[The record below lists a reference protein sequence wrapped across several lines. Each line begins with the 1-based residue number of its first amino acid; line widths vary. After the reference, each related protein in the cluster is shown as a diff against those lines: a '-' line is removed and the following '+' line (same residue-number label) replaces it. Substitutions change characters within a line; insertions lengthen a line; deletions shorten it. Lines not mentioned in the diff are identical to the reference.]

1 MQFNWLKRRE
11 FLTLLGGAVAWPLA
25 ARAQQAAMPV
35 VGFLRNSTREGSKLL
50 VASFRQGLREAG
62 YVEGQ
67 NILVE
72 YRFSENR
79 FDQMPLLAADLV
91 HRQCAVIIAGGAAAA
106 LATKAVTRTIPI
118 LFSTGDDPI
127 NIGLVESLARPGGNV
142 TGIFY
147 FSGGDLESKQLELLR
162 ELAPKTGVI
171 GVLVHPLNP
180 ETKFQLPRAE
190 AAARALGLQIVAL
203 NASSERDFEKAFAAL
218 SREQFPALLI
228 AGDAL
233 FTGEINR
240 LAALTVER
248 GIPATYFSR
257 EFAAAGGLMSYGPS
271 ITDSFRELGA
281 YTRKI
286 LTGAKPADLPVLQAT
301 KFELVFNLKTAK
313 ALGINIPFHLQQL
326 ADEIIE

>member
-1 MQFNWLKRRE
+1 MRRRE
-11 FLTLLGGAVAWPLA
+11 FIKAIVGLPSACPFAV
-25 ARAQQAAMPV
+25 RAQQPATPV
-35 VGFLRNSTREGSKLL
+35 IGFLRNSTREGSALL
-50 VASFRQGLREAG
+50 LSSLHQGLQEAG

-67 NILVE
+67 NIVIE
-72 YRFSENR
+72 YRFSDNR
-79 FDQMPLLAADLV
+79 FDRMPVLAADLV
-91 HRQCAVIIAGGAAAA
+91 RRQCAVIIAGGAAAA
-106 LATKAVTRTIPI
+106 LAAKAVTTTIPI

-147 FSGGDLESKQLELLR
+147 FSGGDLESKQLEFLR
-162 ELAPKTGVI
+162 EVSPKTGVV

-180 ETKFQLPRAE
+180 ETKFQVPRAE
-190 AAARALGLQIVAL
+190 MAARALGLQILIL
-203 NASSERDFEKAFAAL
+203 NASSENDFDTAFAAL
-218 SREQFPALLI
+218 SREQSPALLI

-240 LAALTVER
+240 LAALTVQR

-281 YTRKI
+281 YTKKI
-286 LTGAKPADLPVLQAT
+286 LNGAKPADLPVLQAA
-301 KFELVFNLKTAK
+301 KFELVINLKTAK
-313 ALGINIPFHLQQL
+313 ALGLNVPFQLQQL
-326 ADEIIE
+326 ADEVIE